1 MKNTKHYFLSK
12 FEENPDRKV
21 DFLFVREL
29 LKEVYDTW
37 QFSCN
42 FDWFIENF
50 FTTEDADYLKRQTV
64 FDWINDLQVA
74 GNKILSLLKSNGV
87 VNFLDYMGE
96 CYDWLIERA
105 ND

>member
-1 MKNTKHYFLSK
+1 MKNTKHYFLSY

-29 LKEVYDTW
+29 LKEVNDNW

-42 FDWFIENF
+42 FDWFVEHF
-50 FTTEDADYLKRQTV
+50 FTTEDADYLERKTV
-64 FDWINDLQVA
+64 FDWIGDLQVM
-74 GNKILSLLKSNGV
+74 GSKMLSWKSQGV
-87 VNFLDYMGE
+87 INFLEYMDESYDY
-96 CYDWLIERA
+96 LIERA

>member
-21 DFLFVREL
+21 DFLFTREL
-29 LKEVYDTW
+29 LKEVNDNW

-42 FDWFIENF
+42 FDWFVEHF
-50 FTTEDADYLKRQTV
+50 FTTEDVDYLKCQTV
-64 FDWINDLQVA
+64 FDWIDDLQVM
-74 GNKILSLLKSNGV
+74 GSKMLSWKSQGV
-87 VNFLDYMGE
+87 INFLEYMDESYDY
-96 CYDWLIERA
+96 LIERA

>member
-1 MKNTKHYFLSK
+1 MKNTKLYFLSK
-12 FEENPDRKV
+12 FEANPDRKV

-29 LKEVYDTW
+29 LKEVHNDW

-42 FDWFIENF
+42 FDWFVENF

-64 FDWINDLQVA
+64 FDWIDDLQVM
-74 GNKILSLLKSNGV
+74 GNNILSLLKSRGV
-87 VNFLDYMGE
+87 VNFLDYLDE
-96 CYDWLIERA
+96 SYDYLIERA